1 MSLVTFP
8 LRVLA
13 ASSANRLL
21 NIDVSTVLNTVSDI
35 LLLFRLLLLLSPF
48 SSVYTRH
55 LETKTRTQE
64 EAASLTHIN
73 SHVLAVTACVEM
85 TNACIHVSAWPHTL
99 GKSRAVH
106 TGLDTCAQMD
116 TE

>member
-1 MSLVTFP
+1 M
-8 LRVLA
+8 
-13 ASSANRLL
+13 
-21 NIDVSTVLNTVSDI
+21 STVLNTVSDI

-73 SHVLAVTACVEM
+73 SHVLAVTACGDDTKCV
-85 TNACIHVSAWPHTL
+85 HTRKCLATHL